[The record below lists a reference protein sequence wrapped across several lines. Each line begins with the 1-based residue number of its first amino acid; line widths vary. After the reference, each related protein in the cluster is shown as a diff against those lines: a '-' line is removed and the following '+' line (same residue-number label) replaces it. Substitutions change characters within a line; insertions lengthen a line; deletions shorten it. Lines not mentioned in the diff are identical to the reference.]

1 MLNSLF
7 NLFNS
12 FGVVFSF
19 ELPPINTLEF
29 SFKLPHINTLDF
41 SSVKLPH
48 INALD
53 FSFVKLPTINTLIE
67 YLYINNIY
75 LGFLLGLVL
84 LYSINSILNT
94 RHQTRNMR
102 YTRGQEL
109 IRRLRGQTLLNLPN
123 NRRVYLNRNYPRSC
137 SLYDQPDLLILLNFI
152 ITANNDG
159 YYEVVNNRA
168 CYAGTHSSIRSCHA
182 LSQIVVN
189 H

>member
-19 ELPPINTLEF
+19 ELSPINTLEF

-48 INALD
+48 INTLD

-94 RHQTRNMR
+94 RHQSRNMR
-102 YTRGQEL
+102 YTRGQ
-109 IRRLRGQTLLNLPN
+109 
-123 NRRVYLNRNYPRSC
+123 
-137 SLYDQPDLLILLNFI
+137 
-152 ITANNDG
+152 
-159 YYEVVNNRA
+159 
-168 CYAGTHSSIRSCHA
+168 
-182 LSQIVVN
+182 
-189 H
+189 